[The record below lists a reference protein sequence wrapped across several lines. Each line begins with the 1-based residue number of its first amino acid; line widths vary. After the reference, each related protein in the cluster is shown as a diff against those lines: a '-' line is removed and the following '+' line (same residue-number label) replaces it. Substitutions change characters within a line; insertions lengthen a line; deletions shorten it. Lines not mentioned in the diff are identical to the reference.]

1 MHDTRYGLQI
11 KTTSHQ
17 NWVPPQTP
25 GHHTLSI
32 GDGGAAGLA
41 KGSAVPRWPGWTGL
55 PSCDHVSHEA

>member
-1 MHDTRYGLQI
+1 MIQGTAYKSKQRAI
-11 KTTSHQ
+11 KTGF
-17 NWVPPQTP
+17 PLQTP